1 MCTSRKL
8 SYYIPFSV
16 DIHNHVNIYM
26 VYLFHLLRLHIITL
40 LSFEVRTW
48 HSCALIYVIY
58 RNKATHRIHSVA
70 LMLLVKFK
78 SIELLAYRLL
88 QNAPSRVKH
97 DDFMFTQRDIPVT
110 DNVTHILKKKH
121 ASNLHF
127 ENPIYCKYIVTN
139 SRYDGL
145 LIQPILG
152 LLNHGYFSWM
162 DHLLYRTVDKWRHDG
177 KCSLKPYF
185 LIIIFLWFH
194 PRTWYIWNIDLDAK
208 VLCV

>member
-16 DIHNHVNIYM
+16 NIHNHVNIYM

-58 RNKATHRIHSVA
+58 RNKATHRIHSLA

-110 DNVTHILKKKH
+110 DNVTHILKK
-121 ASNLHF
+121 NMP
-127 ENPIYCKYIVTN
+127 PICILKTPSTVNILSPTQDMMDYKY
-139 SRYDGL
+139 S
-145 LIQPILG
+145 
-152 LLNHGYFSWM
+152 
-162 DHLLYRTVDKWRHDG
+162 LY
-177 KCSLKPYF
+177 
-185 LIIIFLWFH
+185 
-194 PRTWYIWNIDLDAK
+194 LD
-208 VLCV
+208 C